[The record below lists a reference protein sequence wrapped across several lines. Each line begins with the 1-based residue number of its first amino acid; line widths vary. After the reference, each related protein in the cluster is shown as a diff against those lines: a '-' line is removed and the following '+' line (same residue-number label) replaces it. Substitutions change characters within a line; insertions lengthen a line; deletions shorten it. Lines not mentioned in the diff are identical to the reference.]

1 MIEIT
6 IPGLVGV
13 IQKGGGV
20 GVYRKGDRVEGT
32 KENESYHVREGHAVY
47 VDGGEETDPA
57 GAEPAVTSKRR
68 KRGSV

>member
-20 GVYRKGDRVEGT
+20 GVYKKGDRVEGT
-32 KENESYHVREGHAVY
+32 KENESYHVKEGHAVY
-47 VDGGEETDPA
+47 VDGGEENPPA
-57 GAEPAVTSKRR
+57 GAEPAATSKRR
-68 KRGSV
+68 KKGSV